1 MGIPVTSDEDFNEQW
16 LSIDQDQD
24 GIVSFSEFK
33 EFILSAKDNH
43 ESFAG
48 SCQVDNEQVIT
59 AENLSMLARMF
70 EENKVRHKASET
82 SYVLEINRTIDK
94 LNNTG
99 RQGQAMLL

>member
-48 SCQVDNEQVIT
+48 
-59 AENLSMLARMF
+59 F
-70 EENKVRHKASET
+70 
-82 SYVLEINRTIDK
+82 
-94 LNNTG
+94 
-99 RQGQAMLL
+99 LLPEK